1 MADEVEIV
9 AAGYV
14 CYYGVLSMACAIHMY
29 RKRQHRSAWVKPW
42 IVQRPVSGAYSKL
55 FSDLQNSDEASFRNF
70 IRMDIFCHTAGL
82 FSANL

>member
-14 CYYGVLSMACAIHMY
+14 GYYGVLSMACAIHMY

-42 IVQRPVSGAYSKL
+42 IVQRPVT
-55 FSDLQNSDEASFRNF
+55 
-70 IRMDIFCHTAGL
+70 I
-82 FSANL
+82 

>member
-14 CYYGVLSMACAIHMY
+14 GYYGVLSMACDIHMY

-42 IVQRPVSGAYSKL
+42 IVQRPVTI
-55 FSDLQNSDEASFRNF
+55 Q
-70 IRMDIFCHTAGL
+70 
-82 FSANL
+82 